1 MNACPTNLRRQQQ
14 LQTQASWNQNAI
26 EQIEKELDEQ
36 R

>member
-1 MNACPTNLRRQQQ
+1 MNADPTNLRRQ
-14 LQTQASWNQNAI
+14 LQTQAFWNQNAI